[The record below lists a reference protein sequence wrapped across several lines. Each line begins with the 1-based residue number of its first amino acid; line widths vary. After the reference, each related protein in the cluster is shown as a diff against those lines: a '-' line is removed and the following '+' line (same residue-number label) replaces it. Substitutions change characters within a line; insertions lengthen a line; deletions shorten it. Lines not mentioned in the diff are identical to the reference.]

1 MKNKSASTQPR
12 TCLILPLFHKVQV
25 SDVSDDMK
33 MVTVVY
39 ALSKLIFRDQ
49 NGKQKSKCSKMT
61 V

>member
-1 MKNKSASTQPR
+1 
-12 TCLILPLFHKVQV
+12 
-25 SDVSDDMK
+25 MK